1 MWFPGRIL
9 LRSHGIWLYV
19 VVFQLYLFT
28 LRKTYAFWSL
38 YLLLFVL
45 RRMSHGRAWNIE
57 NNCWTSC
64 PTMLGPMSVILI
76 LWRSGN
82 FVVSEH
88 TNITRFFVA
97 YSESLSV
104 LIVHVGDLT
113 VQIHY
118 FSERQTLTKFTS
130 MKQSPIQRARLS
142 QFAVKIVLVLILL

>member
-64 PTMLGPMSVILI
+64 LTMLGPMSVILI
-76 LWRSGN
+76 LWRSRN